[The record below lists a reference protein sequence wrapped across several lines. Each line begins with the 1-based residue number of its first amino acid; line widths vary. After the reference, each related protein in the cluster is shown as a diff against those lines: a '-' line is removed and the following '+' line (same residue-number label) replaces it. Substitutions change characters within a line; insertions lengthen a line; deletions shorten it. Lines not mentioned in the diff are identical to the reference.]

1 MNKLVSKGLWAEVAR
16 LAKKSRVKMAA
27 VAYVTSDEFIE
38 FGEGDLLIVDASDAA
53 IRSGQT
59 STQIL
64 RQAFRRGA
72 EVYSCPGLHAKV
84 MLLDG
89 VAVVGSANASHSS
102 AHHLIEAAFLTDS
115 PASVSMARTFL
126 QRLCDNAD
134 PVDENFIE
142 RISSLEVKKSTSW
155 PAHTGRKSSFSV
167 RIDAPRTWLV
177 SVCRIDEERYEAEK
191 PRVQKGEGKAEKRLS
206 KVSSNVGWIRWAGS
220 TSRFVRDARPGDM
233 VIQLWKES
241 RKNKRP
247 DYVMAHAPI
256 LLRQKEPNCVRFFIE
271 RWADSDN
278 TALTWS
284 QFQKLAVRVELP
296 FRVGPSSTR
305 LLPDDYASSM
315 AELWRQAKK

>member
-1 MNKLVSKGLWAEVAR
+1 MNRLVSKGLWAELAG

-27 VAYVTSDEFIE
+27 IAYVTSDEFIK
-38 FGEGDLLIVDASDAA
+38 FGEGDLLIVDASDPT
-53 IRSGQT
+53 IRLGQT
-59 STQIL
+59 SAQVL

-72 EVYSCPGLHAKV
+72 EIYSCQGLHAKV

-89 VAVVGSANASHSS
+89 VAVIGSANASYSS

-115 PASVSMARTFL
+115 PISVSMARTFL

-134 PVDENFIE
+134 SVDEAFLE
-142 RISSLEVKKSTSW
+142 RISSLEVKKSTGW
-155 PAHTGRKSSFSV
+155 PAHTKRKPSFSV
-167 RIDAPRTWLV
+167 KIDTPRTWLV
-177 SVCRIDEERYEAEK
+177 SVCRIDEDRYEAEK
-191 PRVQKGEGKAEKRLS
+191 PHVQKGEGKAERRLS
-206 KVSSNVGWIRWAGS
+206 KASSDVGWIRWAGS

-233 VIQLWKES
+233 VIQLWKETRRS
-241 RKNKRP
+241 KKP

-256 LLRQKEPNCVRFFIE
+256 LLRQKEPTCVRFFIE
-271 RWADSDN
+271 RWADSDE
-278 TALTWS
+278 TALTWG

-305 LLPDDYASSM
+305 LLPDDYATTM